1 MKRRLLVA
9 SAFLLSLS
17 PFVNGQEVMDAYKL
31 SQTELTGTARSM
43 SMGGAFGALGGDVS
57 AIAINPAGIGVYKSS
72 EIVTTLNFQNIETKT
87 SGPTRAGVDTKKFN
101 VNFNNLAF
109 VTSFPLYS
117 DVVPAFNIGFSY
129 NRLQSFD
136 RKYNTS
142 FGDMNSSLS
151 DYMANKAYGADP
163 NQLID
168 GGWRDSDWLSYVGY
182 DGYLIDYSGKDASG
196 RHQYHSTVPGMG
208 VTNSLS
214 VREKGSVNS
223 YDFNMGMSIEDM
235 LTVGL
240 SVSITD
246 IDYRMSSTYIED
258 LYDEKTKGQG
268 GFDLINDLKTEGT
281 GWNLGLGVI
290 FKPIDEFRLGISYH
304 TPTWYDMTDYAS
316 VFYDHNFAELI
327 PSMDMH
333 PDDAAK
339 YKPGI
344 METNEGGR
352 YEYKMRTPDK
362 WVFSVAGILGGNAIL
377 SLDYELIDYKKT
389 KFNERDSYHSGNSFD
404 PVNSDIKAQHRLSST
419 LRVGGEYRFTPQF
432 SGRVG
437 YQWQQSPYEDLDPK
451 GMIYTAGSVSHYVL
465 SGDKQYITWGLGYRF
480 TKNFYTDVAF
490 VYRTQDSDLYF
501 FDKAEKIDLKENS
514 FQGAL
519 TLGFRF

>member
-136 RKYNTS
+136 RKYSTA
-142 FGDMNSSLS
+142 FGDMNRSMADYITDRTNRIGLS
-151 DYMANKAYGADP
+151 ESQIKN
-163 NQLID
+163 
-168 GGWRDSDWLSYVGY
+168 GGWEDTDWLALVGY
-182 DGYLIDYSGKDASG
+182 EGFLINPSANGKDFKP
-196 RHQYHSTVPGMG
+196 TIPGMDIA
-208 VTNSLS
+208 NMMR

-223 YDFNMGMSIEDM
+223 YDFNMGMTIDDI
-235 LTVGL
+235 L
-240 SVSITD
+240 SVGMTVAVTD
-246 IDYRMSSTYIED
+246 LDYRMSSYYFED
-258 LYDEKTKGQG
+258 VYSGDNMGS
-268 GFDLINDLKTEGT
+268 FDLVNDQKTEGT
-281 GWNLGLGVI
+281 GWQLGLGVI
-290 FKPIDEFRLGISYH
+290 FKPVDELRIGVAYH
-304 TPTWYDMTDYAS
+304 SPTWYNMTQYSSVYFEHGFHDIIQDMNVPSDIKADYDKKPSGFGTDA
-316 VFYDHNFAELI
+316 
-327 PSMDMH
+327 
-333 PDDAAK
+333 
-339 YKPGI
+339 
-344 METNEGGR
+344 GGR
-352 YEYKMRTPDK
+352 YDYKMRTPDK
-362 WVFSVAGILGGNAIL
+362 WVFSLAGVLGGNAIL

-389 KFNERDSYHSGNSFD
+389 KYNERDSYYSGNGFD
-404 PVNSDIKAQHRLSST
+404 PVNEDIKAQHRLSST
-419 LRVGGEYRFTPQF
+419 LRLGGEYRFTPQF

-437 YQWQQSPYEDLDPK
+437 YQWQQSPYEDLDPGK
-451 GMIYTAGSVSHYVL
+451 IIHTAGSVTHYIH

-501 FDKAEKIDLKENS
+501 FNTAEKIDLKENS